1 MDNYDIPPPISFPPW
16 PAELAQAA
24 VQATQHLLLVLDA
37 AGTIQ
42 YVNQAAITS
51 LKYRHEQLTGAA
63 FVDLLD
69 PGSRNKGKAL
79 LAQAKAHDITQVFE
93 LNQNTGDGGIMLVG
107 YYATV
112 LPSNAASNG
121 TSSRLLLV
129 GNPLTNVIATTERLI
144 NLNRRLKALFSI
156 VTATSRSIVL
166 ADLLQQALDV
176 AMSELDL
183 LAGVVFLADTPVDLD
198 RTQSVPQLRPE
209 QIKLAA
215 QKGFTAEFVSR
226 LANPQPFAAFWN
238 NKVHQGKLTVV
249 SGDADEVG
257 IQPFDLER
265 PAGILLSVLVTPL
278 VSESQ
283 FVGWLYVVT
292 DRYRAAGSDELD
304 LLQTIGNLLGP
315 TVENARLYDA
325 LLQTSGRLQ
334 AVLDGINSGV
344 LLTDR
349 EGIVRY
355 ANTRLGML
363 LGADVTQW
371 PGQPRALVIP
381 PNLALVKQQS
391 EPFGDQ
397 LWEIEH
403 GQQRCLLRR
412 YADLVYDLNDVPL
425 GSIEVYT
432 DVTEIQEM
440 NRLKDEFVAAAAH
453 DLKTPVTAIKG
464 YAQIATRLC
473 RKLDEP
479 RLLQQL
485 AMINARSDELTYLMD
500 ALLDM
505 SRLQGGRMWLDLD
518 TFIVGDLI
526 ANVTR
531 HFEFDLARRKR
542 SLLMEAPATPIEVT
556 WDRIRMEGVLI
567 NLIGNALKYSP
578 DGDDITVSA
587 RSCSLPG
594 YSEGWVEIMVTDH
607 GIGIRPEERK
617 QIFERFYRT
626 REAVEEGFKGTGIGL
641 YISRHIV
648 ELHGGRIWA
657 DAALHGGRGT
667 TMHVL
672 MPCASAS
679 GVSLQ

>member
-1 MDNYDIPPPISFPPW
+1 MNNHHIPAPVSPSAW
-16 PAELAQAA
+16 PAEIAQAA

-42 YVNQAAITS
+42 HVNQAALTH
-51 LKYRHEQLTGAA
+51 LKYRPEQLIGAS

-69 PGSRNKGKAL
+69 AGSRNKGLAL
-79 LAQAKAHDITQVFE
+79 LARALPHEISPAFE
-93 LNQNTGDGGIMLVG
+93 LNQNTGDGEIVLISYQV
-107 YYATV
+107 TV
-112 LPSNAASNG
+112 LLTHGRSNG
-121 TSSRLLLV
+121 ASSRLLLA
-129 GNPLTNVIATTERLI
+129 GNPMTKVIATTEHLL
-144 NLNRRLKALFSI
+144 NLNRRLRALFSI
-156 VTATSRSIVL
+156 VAATSRSIVL
-166 ADLLQQALDV
+166 ADLLQQALEV
-176 AMSELDL
+176 AVSEMDL

-198 RTQSVPQLRPE
+198 RTQTMPQLRPG
-209 QIKLAA
+209 QIRAA
-215 QKGFTAEFVSR
+215 AHKGFTPEFVAR
-226 LANPQPFAAFWN
+226 LANPQPFVAFWN
-238 NKVHQGKLTVV
+238 SKVHHGKLAVV

-265 PAGILLSVLVTPL
+265 PAGILLSVLSTPL
-278 VSESQ
+278 VSENQ
-283 FVGWLYVVT
+283 LVGWLYVVT

-334 AVLDGINSGV
+334 AVLDSIDSGV
-344 LLTDR
+344 LLVDQ

-355 ANTRLGML
+355 ANTRLGVL
-363 LGADVTQW
+363 LKADVSRW
-371 PGQPRALVIP
+371 PGQPRRAVIP
-381 PNLALVKQQS
+381 KNLVPARQQS

-397 LWEIEH
+397 LWEVEN
-403 GQQRCLLRR
+403 GPVRCLLRR
-412 YADLVYDLNDVPL
+412 YAELVYDLNDVPL

-432 DVTEIQEM
+432 DVTDIQEM

-485 AMINARSDELTYLMD
+485 AMINARSDELAYLMD

-518 TFIVGDLI
+518 TFTIDHLI
-526 ANVTR
+526 TSVVK

-542 SLLMEAPATPIEVT
+542 HLLTEIPDTPIEVT

-578 DGDDITVSA
+578 DGEDITVGVQTASMPDDT
-587 RSCSLPG
+587 RR
-594 YSEGWVEIMVTDH
+594 WIEIMVTDH
-607 GIGIRPEERK
+607 GIGIPPEERRH
-617 QIFERFYRT
+617 IFERFYRT
-626 REAVEEGFKGTGIGL
+626 HEAVEQGFKGTGIGL
-641 YISRHIV
+641 YIAHHIV

-657 DAALHGGRGT
+657 DAAIHGGRGT
-667 TMHVL
+667 TMYVL
-672 MPCASAS
+672 LPCVGSS
-679 GVSLQ
+679 EEPRT